1 MRSNLI
7 LHCHGGIFTRL
18 SGSFYR
24 RLVDGRFSA
33 ISCSMISID
42 SSSPDPMKV
51 QAHGEESDNTRQK
64 LANYTGQV
72 PWSYLAPHSLTDNL
86 YFVDPALKLEDVG
99 AAISGNR
106 TDLVNAWLKSGDLV
120 KIEALHAAQWE
131 NSKNEFEA
139 LVVSPFVL
147 CRPV

>member
-1 MRSNLI
+1 MKDTPLAEN
-7 LHCHGGIFTRL
+7 
-18 SGSFYR
+18 
-24 RLVDGRFSA
+24 
-33 ISCSMISID
+33 D
-42 SSSPDPMKV
+42 SS
-51 QAHGEESDNTRQK
+51 TREK

-72 PWSYLAPHSLTDNL
+72 PWSYLAPHSLKGSR
-86 YFVDPALKLEDVG
+86 YFVDPGLALEDVG

-106 TDLVNAWLKSGDLV
+106 ADLVEAWLKSGELV

-131 NSKNEFEA
+131 DGVTEFEA